1 MIIQQKRLFLST
13 FFLCLCL
20 LSCYAQGKHDSI
32 PLASK
37 WEVGIDL
44 LPLLKLNQL
53 PAKSLFFRRNY
64 HVSPNRCNAWR
75 LRLGTDSENRLVETF
90 NQDDLIGDYQSF
102 APYLRLGHEW
112 RFISGRYAW
121 FTGIDFMGRYEHTN
135 WYRLTDEVNN
145 KELFTDEKIRNY
157 DIGFSWI
164 IGGSLKFSK
173 HLGVSIESSL
183 DALYIRRKSD
193 AVDIIRDSNVIV
205 AYGGENHKRLTT
217 NIQPLLS
224 ININY
229 SIQKF
234 HKK

>member
-1 MIIQQKRLFLST
+1 MTMQQKRLFLST
-13 FFLCLCL
+13 FFICFCL
-20 LSCYAQGKHDSI
+20 LSCYAQGKNDSI
-32 PLASK
+32 PVASK

-44 LPLLKLNQL
+44 LPLIKLNQL

-75 LRLGTDSENRLVETF
+75 FRLGTDSENRVANTF
-90 NQDDLIGDYQSF
+90 DDELTGDYQSYV
-102 APYLRLGHEW
+102 PYVRIGHEW
-112 RFISGRYAW
+112 RFISGRYSW
-121 FTGIDFMGRYEHTN
+121 FTGFDFTGRYEYTN
-135 WYRLTDEVNN
+135 WNRLTDVVNN
-145 KELFTDEKIRNY
+145 SELFADEKIRNY

-173 HLGVSIESSL
+173 RLGVSIESSI
-183 DALYIRRKSD
+183 DALYIRQKSNLIT
-193 AVDIIRDSNVIV
+193 VIKPSNTINSI
-205 AYGGENHKRLTT
+205 GGVTRKRLTT

>member
-1 MIIQQKRLFLST
+1 MQQKRLFLST
-13 FFLCLCL
+13 FFICFCL
-20 LSCYAQGKHDSI
+20 LSCYAQGKNDSI
-32 PLASK
+32 PVASK

-44 LPLLKLNQL
+44 LPLIKLNQL

-75 LRLGTDSENRLVETF
+75 FRLGTDSEDRLVKT
-90 NQDDLIGDYQSF
+90 DDNDLTGDYQSY

-121 FTGIDFMGRYEHTN
+121 FTGFDFTGRYEYVN
-135 WYRLTDEVNN
+135 WYRLTGDSQ
-145 KELFTDEKIRNY
+145 LFTDEKIRNY

-173 HLGVSIESSL
+173 RLGVSIESSL

-193 AVDIIRDSNVIV
+193 AIDIIRDSNVIV
-205 AYGGENHKRLTT
+205 AYGGESRKRLTT

-224 ININY
+224 INLNY